1 MCTQFKPYF
10 YNLVP
15 LLFTCSL
22 FIKKDEQE
30 SEQLK
35 ALVLLNSFT
44 LFICSSF
51 IYINIDIEKYIKYI
65 DTIKQIVRQ
74 FTIVITNP
82 KKYSIYRLK

>member
-1 MCTQFKPYF
+1 MQIIRHKTELCTQFKPYF
-10 YNLVP
+10 YNPVP

-35 ALVLLNSFT
+35 ALVLLDFFT

-51 IYINIDIEKYIKYI
+51 IYINIDIEK
-65 DTIKQIVRQ
+65 
-74 FTIVITNP
+74 
-82 KKYSIYRLK
+82 